1 MEDVEVYFRNVVLK
15 QIEQHDVRLTSIAP
29 TFKTF
34 LSRAIKVQPSVP
46 KWPEI
51 CMNQWN
57 NLSLFL
63 ILILFV
69 GMLECNA
76 KLLRN

>member
-1 MEDVEVYFRNVVLK
+1 MEDEVEGFRNVVLK
-15 QIEQHDVRLTSIAP
+15 QIEHDVRLTSIAP

-51 CMNQWN
+51 CMNQ
-57 NLSLFL
+57 
-63 ILILFV
+63 
-69 GMLECNA
+69 
-76 KLLRN
+76 

>member
-1 MEDVEVYFRNVVLK
+1 MEDEVEGFRNVVLK
-15 QIEQHDVRLTSIAP
+15 QIEHDVRLTSIAP

-63 ILILFV
+63 ILTLFV

>member
-1 MEDVEVYFRNVVLK
+1 MEDEVEGFHNVVLK
-15 QIEQHDVRLTSIAP
+15 QIEHDVRLTSIAP

-51 CMNQWN
+51 CINQWN

>member
-1 MEDVEVYFRNVVLK
+1 MEDEVEEDFCNVVLK
-15 QIEQHDVRLTSIAP
+15 QIEQHDVRLTSNAP
-29 TFKTF
+29 TLKTF
-34 LSRAIKVQPSVP
+34 LSRAIKVQLSVP

-51 CMNQWN
+51 CINQWN
-57 NLSLFL
+57 NLSLF
-63 ILILFV
+63 ILFV

>member
-1 MEDVEVYFRNVVLK
+1 MEDEVEGFRNVVLK
-15 QIEQHDVRLTSIAP
+15 QSEQHDVRLTSIAP

-51 CMNQWN
+51 CINQWN